1 MYLTLD
7 SENWL
12 LVFSFRFYK
21 WNFNYF
27 THSKA
32 LVGKLSL
39 FPPFLRANR
48 PRKRWWPHSSCRLQ
62 SWNWNLPL
70 FIPNQPFKSH
80 GIFFLPDVLRGKKLM
95 MINYFFKNYFLCTY
109 YVPFRLR
116 ELQQGGWQITRG
128 DQQVGLKMTPRNLG
142 RSPPPTFTS
151 LGHILT
157 LLPQTMALCYMVGF
171 RYIYKSGVDF
181 SGTQGLGL
189 PTLPFTISLYPFTLQ
204 VRGLWLFLNTPS
216 PRSSVSLFTLFLLVR
231 RAQCS
236 TSNYWN
242 LHIFSRMLSLLLCL

>member
-1 MYLTLD
+1 MA
-7 SENWL
+7 L
-12 LVFSFRFYK
+12 LSWFPDLIVSLPFSIQVKCQSLQKACPNSSIWIRCFSRLSK
-21 WNFNYF
+21 
-27 THSKA
+27 HS
-32 LVGKLSL
+32 
-39 FPPFLRANR
+39 
-48 PRKRWWPHSSCRLQ
+48 
-62 SWNWNLPL
+62 
-70 FIPNQPFKSH
+70 
-80 GIFFLPDVLRGKKLM
+80 
-95 MINYFFKNYFLCTY
+95 T
-109 YVPFRLR
+109 FRLR
-116 ELQQGGWQITRG
+116 ELQQGDWQITRG